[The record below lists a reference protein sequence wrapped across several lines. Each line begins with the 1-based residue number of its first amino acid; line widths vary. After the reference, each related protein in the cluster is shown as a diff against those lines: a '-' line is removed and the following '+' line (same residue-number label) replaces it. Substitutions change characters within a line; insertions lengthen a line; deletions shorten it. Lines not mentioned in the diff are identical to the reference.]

1 MKTTKDT
8 KNEKA
13 EKLASYCMN
22 AQGRAYEALCVEWAP
37 AARTLQRAELVAKMA
52 EDIAR
57 YFFANNGLEY
67 NDIKTAA
74 DILTDNNAHIARRVL
89 EIVAL

>member
-1 MKTTKDT
+1 MKITKDT

-13 EKLASYCMN
+13 EKLASYCAN
-22 AQGRAYEALCVEWAP
+22 AQGRAYEALGIQWAP
-37 AARTLQRAELVAKMA
+37 APQTLRRAELVAKMA

-57 YFFANNGLEY
+57 YFFANDGLAY
-67 NDIKTAA
+67 DDIKTAG